1 MWGRLRKTAKKGD
14 LTLFIQGAMDW
25 LPGDQ
30 VIIGTTGKDAR
41 ETEWLTVF
49 AKRHVMDSSVDM
61 RCLVRELCEVD
72 GQPQRADTTVRIA
85 GPYELPFL
93 LHGDGANLALPS
105 SSTE

>member
-1 MWGRLRKTAKKGD
+1 MNNWILTSQFTHLKTVPFDEAACWSG
-14 LTLFIQGAMDW
+14 
-25 LPGDQ
+25 Q
-30 VIIGTTGKDAR
+30 VR
-41 ETEWLTVF
+41 MVF
-49 AKRHVMDSSVDM
+49 AKRHLMDSSVEM

-72 GQPQRADTTVRIA
+72 GQPTRADAAVRIA